1 MPGFDADANPYDHQ
15 LFLGTSLLTAETAAL
30 CVRALRIFAAR
41 QSLIRIRLN
50 QDVLPF
56 SSIRSAAL
64 RLEQDWQENDEGAD
78 DSDRL
83 IAARKQIEALE
94 DEIKRAGDWEIQLT
108 GLFEETEARAI
119 SAEANV
125 RGSIA
130 RIQHLQENLTQRGE
144 KLDTTLALPAKW
156 PDLADW
162 CGENLIG
169 RLVLAPAARR
179 SVKKP
184 AFEDVSLTARCLIWL
199 ANECRNRRIKGG
211 GSLS

>member
-1 MPGFDADANPYDHQ
+1 M
-15 LFLGTSLLTAETAAL
+15 
-30 CVRALRIFAAR
+30 
-41 QSLIRIRLN
+41 
-50 QDVLPF
+50 
-56 SSIRSAAL
+56 
-64 RLEQDWQENDEGAD
+64 
-78 DSDRL
+78 
-83 IAARKQIEALE
+83 
-94 DEIKRAGDWEIQLT
+94 
-108 GLFEETEARAI
+108 LFEETEARAI

-211 GSLS
+211 GSLSELVIEDGVRNSACGAYTYKFEFQGQRLDADWHIKNGGNTRDPSRCLRIYYGWHQQSQQIVVADMPAHRRTDAT